1 MSGSRPSRT
10 LLVRAD
16 ASADTGTGHVM
27 RCLALAQ
34 AWQDMGGDVEFV
46 SCQMPEGLRRR
57 LTEDNIAIQHFEA
70 LPGSRFDVEETIN
83 LVHRFGAGWVVL
95 DGYHFDTA
103 YQERLKATGVRLVV
117 IDDNAHLE
125 RYLADVLVNQNVHA
139 ARLRYSSEPYT
150 SLLLGPR
157 YALLR
162 REFLQWRNVQRDIPA
177 IATRLLVTFGGS
189 DPGNGTVLVLQ
200 ALEQVGV
207 LLEVTVVLGAA
218 NPHEPT
224 IRRLAA
230 VSKHRVRIESNVTDM
245 PRLMSW
251 ADAAVSAAGSTTLEL
266 AFMGVPAILLIV
278 AENQLGLGKA
288 LDESGAAVNLGW
300 ARDVPPVLLAEE
312 VERLIL
318 SPSKRGRMRVIGRSL
333 VDGLGAQRVV
343 DVMNSLEASIGAD
356 SSTV

>member
-1 MSGSRPSRT
+1 
-10 LLVRAD
+10 
-16 ASADTGTGHVM
+16 
-27 RCLALAQ
+27 
-34 AWQDMGGDVEFV
+34 
-46 SCQMPEGLRRR
+46 MPEGLRRR
-57 LTEDNIAIQHFEA
+57 LTEDNIAIQHFDA

-83 LVHRFGAGWVVL
+83 LAHRFGAGWVVL
-95 DGYHFDTA
+95 DGYHFDTT
-103 YQERLKATGVRLVV
+103 YHERLKTAGIRLAV

-125 RYLADVLVNQNVHA
+125 RYLADVIVNQNVHA
-139 ARLRYSSEPYT
+139 ARLRYSNEPYT

-162 REFLQWRNVQRDIPA
+162 REFLRWRNVRRDIPP

-189 DPGNGTVLVLQ
+189 DPGNRTVLVLQ
-200 ALEQVGV
+200 ALERVRV
-207 LLEVTVVLGAA
+207 PLEVAVVLGAA

-224 IRRLAA
+224 VRRLAA
-230 VSKHRVRIESNVTDM
+230 MSKHRVRIESNVTDM
-245 PRLMSW
+245 TRLMNW

-266 AFMGVPAILLIV
+266 AFMGVPALLLTV
-278 AENQLGLGKA
+278 AENQLELAKA

-300 ARDVPPVLLAEE
+300 ARDITPGVLAEE

-343 DVMNSLEASIGAD
+343 DVMNSLEASIGVD